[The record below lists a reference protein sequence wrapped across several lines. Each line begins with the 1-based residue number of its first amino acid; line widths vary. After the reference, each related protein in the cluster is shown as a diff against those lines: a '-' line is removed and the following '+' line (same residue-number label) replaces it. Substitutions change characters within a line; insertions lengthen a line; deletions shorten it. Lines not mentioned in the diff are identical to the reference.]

1 MNVIIYVSDS
11 LELPVKKLE
20 RNNSFGSNSSQSSN
34 SSATPFYPKKKR
46 KILNSRSAKN
56 IREMRSASSI
66 IPGNEINRKSKGFNT
81 RLKKSFMSLISPK
94 SREKR
99 KHSSSSDDSCSKV
112 KKTNSTGLTS
122 VLSDFRLNQSLN
134 VSSDIKSAS
143 DDSVFFKSPPV
154 KIEISNS
161 EAHEKLI
168 NNNSISN
175 TAIQR
180 TLHSS
185 LIEEKSKKNVNFFFD
200 TQNSTG
206 HTDEV
211 SYMSIRG
218 FSDCSSVASHPP
230 FRDNSNLLFCTPNG
244 SRRNHLNI
252 QSVSSY
258 YYFSPSPLSVCKC
271 YQQIF
276 FFLLAMDR
284 HTILEHY

>member
-1 MNVIIYVSDS
+1 MYYMNGIIYVLDS

-20 RNNSFGSNSSQSSN
+20 RNNSFGSNSSKSSN
-34 SSATPFYPKKKR
+34 SSTTPFYPKKKR

-56 IREMRSASSI
+56 IREMRSSSSI
-66 IPGNEINRKSKGFNT
+66 IPGNELDRKKKGST
-81 RLKKSFMSLISPK
+81 TDRMKKSFMSLISLK
-94 SREKR
+94 STEKR

-112 KKTNSTGLTS
+112 QKTNSTGLTS
-122 VLSDFRLNQSLN
+122 VLSDFRLNQSLD

-161 EAHEKLI
+161 DAHEKLI

-200 TQNSTG
+200 TQNSIG

-230 FRDNSNLLFCTPNG
+230 FRENNNLLFCTPNG

-258 YYFSPSPLSVCKC
+258 YYFTSPLSMCKYC
-271 YQQIF
+271 Q
-276 FFLLAMDR
+276 
-284 HTILEHY
+284 

>member
-1 MNVIIYVSDS
+1 MPVIIYVVDS

-20 RNNSFGSNSSQSSN
+20 RNDSFGSNSSQSSN
-34 SSATPFYPKKKR
+34 SSTTPFYPKKKR

-56 IREMRSASSI
+56 IREMRSSSSI
-66 IPGNEINRKSKGFNT
+66 IPGNEINRKTKGFNT
-81 RLKKSFMSLISPK
+81 NRLKKSFMNLISPK

-112 KKTNSTGLTS
+112 QKTSSTGLTS
-122 VLSDFRLNQSLN
+122 VLSDFKLNEGLN

-143 DDSVFFKSPPV
+143 DDSVFFKSPAV
-154 KIEISNS
+154 KLEISNS
-161 EAHEKLI
+161 DTHEKLI
-168 NNNSISN
+168 NNNSVSN
-175 TAIQR
+175 AAIQR

-185 LIEEKSKKNVNFFFD
+185 LIEEKSKKNVNFFFE

-206 HTDEV
+206 HTDEI

-230 FRDNSNLLFCTPNG
+230 FQGNSNLLFCTPDG
-244 SRRNHLNI
+244 SKRNHLNI

-258 YYFSPSPLSVCKC
+258 YYSTSPLSVCKC
-271 YQQIF
+271 CQLHF
-276 FFLLAMDR
+276 FVFWQ
-284 HTILEHY
+284 

>member
-1 MNVIIYVSDS
+1 MIFYTLDS

-34 SSATPFYPKKKR
+34 SSTTPFYPKKKR

-56 IREMRSASSI
+56 IREMRSSSSI
-66 IPGNEINRKSKGFNT
+66 IPGNDINRKTKRPYAD

-112 KKTNSTGLTS
+112 QKTNNTGLTS
-122 VLSDFRLNQSLN
+122 VLSDIKLDQSLN
-134 VSSDIKSAS
+134 VSSDIRSAS
-143 DDSVFFKSPPV
+143 DDSVFFKSPAV

-175 TAIQR
+175 TAIQK

-206 HTDEV
+206 HTGEV
-211 SYMSIRG
+211 SCMSIRG

-230 FRDNSNLLFCTPNG
+230 FRENNNLLFCTPNG

-258 YYFSPSPLSVCKC
+258 YFFTSLMPGCKC
-271 YQQIF
+271 RQQQF
-276 FFLLAMDR
+276 FPFLAMNH
-284 HTILEHY
+284 HTIFEHH